1 MRSIDACGWDCLC
14 AGPALLTGLIYGNI
28 DETFDLIKKW
38 KLENILSAYEEAPKR
53 GFNTNFE
60 GKDLYYWSN
69 LIIAIAKKG
78 LDKRNIL
85 NKNNLNESK
94 FLSHL
99 EEIIRSKNTNA
110 ENILNKFRKNKDLI
124 NFDEK

>member
-1 MRSIDACGWDCLC
+1 
-14 AGPALLTGLIYGNI
+14 
-28 DETFDLIKKW
+28 
-38 KLENILSAYEEAPKR
+38 
-53 GFNTNFE
+53 
-60 GKDLYYWSN
+60 LYYWSN
-69 LIIAIAKKG
+69 LIVNIAKKG

-99 EEIIRSKNTNA
+99 EEIIKSKNTNA
-110 ENILNKFRKNKDLI
+110 DNILNKFTKNKDLT

>member
-1 MRSIDACGWDCLC
+1 
-14 AGPALLTGLIYGNI
+14 
-28 DETFDLIKKW
+28 
-38 KLENILSAYEEAPKR
+38 
-53 GFNTNFE
+53 
-60 GKDLYYWSN
+60 
-69 LIIAIAKKG
+69 

-99 EEIIRSKNTNA
+99 EEIIKSKNTNA
-110 ENILNKFRKNKDLI
+110 DNILNKFTKSKDLT